1 MTPKTQ
7 TKQKHLYFK
16 RHYQESEQRTYRRKI
31 SANHIFDRGLC
42 LVTQS
47 CPTVCDTMD
56 CSPPGSSVHGIF
68 QANLLEWIAISF
80 SRGSSRPRNPTRV
93 SCIVGRFF
101 TDWRMESENE
111 SCLVVSDSLWPQG
124 LYSSWNSLGQNT
136 GVGSLSLLQGIFP
149 TQGLNPGL
157 RHCRQ
162 ILYQLIH
169 KGSHYIIFTEV
180 WRKPYIILK

>member
-1 MTPKTQ
+1 MSDCCSP
-7 TKQKHLYFK
+7 
-16 RHYQESEQRTYRRKI
+16 
-31 SANHIFDRGLC
+31 
-42 LVTQS
+42 
-47 CPTVCDTMD
+47 MD

-80 SRGSSRPRNPTRV
+80 SRGYSRPRDRTRV

-136 GVGSLSLLQGIFP
+136 GVISLSLLQGIFP
-149 TQGLNPGL
+149 TQGSDPGL
-157 RHCRQ
+157 PHCRW
-162 ILYQLIH
+162 ILYQLSH
-169 KGSHYIIFTEV
+169 QGSLMKVSGGSYFTV
-180 WRKPYIILK
+180 LSGQQRRAAHACLDSHPLTSV